1 MGIFELLEL
10 NHERMIN
17 AANPLDRKQVQFNAE
32 INAEEMKQ
40 LIDLNY
46 KGNRDLNR
54 PTFRKYVRAMNLN
67 RWVLNPESLVFAK
80 EGGSWVLMNGNHRG
94 NAQVETGKTNEYSV
108 FIVRSTDIYKTL
120 DQGKIRTPA
129 DIIGAHTK
137 IIMPIQYLLR
147 SASFISHPMADDVQN
162 VLNSRIG
169 ELLSEVE
176 YHIKPPRK
184 AGSVWKQTGFKAA
197 YVMAV
202 MTNRISYEK
211 AYDIYE
217 TIVNNEIKEWP
228 DVFLLLYRQIM
239 EKSISINTSGRSLDN
254 DFFMR
259 GVFAFENHEL
269 STDRLAIHNSFRK
282 SVKEDVFEIMKNFIP
297 QEEREAA

>member
-1 MGIFELLEL
+1 
-10 NHERMIN
+10 
-17 AANPLDRKQVQFNAE
+17 
-32 INAEEMKQ
+32 
-40 LIDLNY
+40 
-46 KGNRDLNR
+46 
-54 PTFRKYVRAMNLN
+54 MNLN

-80 EGGSWVLMNGNHRG
+80 EGGSWVLINGNHRG

-202 MTNRISYEK
+202 MTNRVSYEK

-217 TIVNNEIKEWP
+217 TIVNNEIREWP
-228 DVFLLLYRQIM
+228 DVFLLLYRQVM

-259 GVFAFENHEL
+259 GVFAFENHEA

-297 QEEREAA
+297 QEEMEAA